1 MRGGEA
7 IIESLK
13 NMGVETI
20 FGYPGG
26 QTIPFYD
33 MLYDADI
40 NHILVGHEQAAAH
53 AADGFARASGK
64 VGVCLATSGP
74 GATNLVTGI
83 ATSFMDSSPI
93 VAITGQVPTNLIG
106 NDAFQEADIMG
117 ITMPITKHSFQLRDP
132 NLIPAIV
139 KSSFEIAA
147 SGRPGPVLIDVPK
160 EVQEGELSTFD
171 DSLIQT
177 PGYNPTL
184 NGNIKQ
190 IKKAVDLIKES
201 DRPMILVG
209 AGVILAN
216 ACDELNEFAHLI
228 NAPVMTSLLGKGAI
242 DETSDLSLGM
252 LGMHGKKV
260 SNDTINECD
269 LLIAIGIRFS
279 DRTTGKIENFI
290 PNSKLI
296 HIDIDPAEIGKN
308 VDVDLPIVGD
318 ANNILQSF
326 NKLLKDYKVS
336 DNVNAWTNKII
347 KRKYELMPRVT
358 YEDIPLKPQSV
369 IKEISEVLTPDSI
382 LTTDVGQNQ
391 MWAAH
396 FYNTQKPRKFISSG
410 GLGTMGF
417 GFPSAIGAKV
427 ACPDD
432 VVVSLNGD
440 GGFLMT
446 CQELATVREYDIP
459 VIVVVLENR
468 TLGMVYQWQNLLY
481 NGRYSETKLGTSPD
495 FIKLAESFGVD
506 AVKVEKSGET
516 KQALKNAIKDNESI
530 LIDIVIDPDEFLP
543 MLPPGAG
550 INEMIGEYKLEKDVI
565 WMKKYHIISTLVEN
579 KPGVLQ
585 KVAGLFRR
593 RDFNIDSITVGSSEV
608 EGLARMIITV
618 NVDEK
623 ILEQVTKQ
631 LNKLVDVIKI
641 KDITDNSVKRELCLI
656 KVDIRD
662 EKARSEIIQ
671 YVDIFRGGIVDVT
684 EETLIIE
691 ITGDIDKIDAF
702 ISLLKGYGIKKIS
715 RTGLTAMARGI

>member
-13 NMGVETI
+13 KMGVETI

-40 NHILVGHEQAAAH
+40 NHILVRHEQAAAH

-93 VAITGQVPTNLIG
+93 VAITGQVPTHLIG
-106 NDAFQEADIMG
+106 NDAFQEADIIG
-117 ITMPITKHSFQLRDP
+117 ITMPIVKHSFQPKDP
-132 NLIPAIV
+132 NLIPSV
-139 KSSFEIAA
+139 FKTSFDIAA

-160 EVQEGELSTFD
+160 EVQEGELTEFND
-171 DSLIQT
+171 NLIQT

-184 NGNIKQ
+184 KGNPRQ
-190 IKKAVDLIKES
+190 IKKAYELIKEAKK
-201 DRPMILVG
+201 PLILVG

-216 ACDELNEFAHLI
+216 ACDELNDFAHRI
-228 NAPVMTSLLGKGAI
+228 NAPVMTSLLGKGAF
-242 DETSDLSLGM
+242 DETDDLALGM
-252 LGMHGKKV
+252 LGMHGRKV
-260 SNDTINECD
+260 SNDSINECD

-279 DRTTGKIENFI
+279 DRTTGRLDSFV
-290 PNSKLI
+290 PDSKVI

-318 ANNILQSF
+318 AKNILKSLNELF
-326 NKLLKDYKVS
+326 NGYSASSDVNSWADKIQQRKMDLL
-336 DNVNAWTNKII
+336 
-347 KRKYELMPRVT
+347 PRVT
-358 YEDIPLKPQSV
+358 YDDVPLKPQSV
-369 IKEISEVLTPDSI
+369 IKEISEVLTADSI

-432 VVVSLNGD
+432 PVVSINGD
-440 GGFLMT
+440 GGFLMV
-446 CQELATVREYDIP
+446 CQELATVYDYDIP
-459 VIVVVLENR
+459 VIAIVLENR
-468 TLGMVYQWQNLLY
+468 TLGMVYQWQSLLY
-481 NGRYSETKLGTSPD
+481 DRRHSETQFKDSPD
-495 FIKLAESFGVD
+495 FIKLAESFGVN
-506 AVKVEKSGET
+506 AVRVEKPGET
-516 KQALKNAIKDNESI
+516 KEALKTAIKDNEAI
-530 LIDIVIDPDEFLP
+530 LIDVIIDSEETLP

-565 WMKKYHIISTLVEN
+565 
-579 KPGVLQ
+579 
-585 KVAGLFRR
+585 
-593 RDFNIDSITVGSSEV
+593 
-608 EGLARMIITV
+608 
-618 NVDEK
+618 
-623 ILEQVTKQ
+623 
-631 LNKLVDVIKI
+631 
-641 KDITDNSVKRELCLI
+641 
-656 KVDIRD
+656 
-662 EKARSEIIQ
+662 
-671 YVDIFRGGIVDVT
+671 
-684 EETLIIE
+684 
-691 ITGDIDKIDAF
+691 
-702 ISLLKGYGIKKIS
+702 
-715 RTGLTAMARGI
+715 

>member
-13 NMGVETI
+13 KMGVETI

-40 NHILVGHEQAAAH
+40 NHILVRHEQAAAH

-93 VAITGQVPTNLIG
+93 VAITGQVPTHLIG

-117 ITMPITKHSFQLRDP
+117 ITMPIVKHSYQPKNP
-132 NLIPAIV
+132 NLIPSII
-139 KSSFEIAA
+139 KTSFDIAT

-160 EVQEGELSTFD
+160 EVQEGELTEFND
-171 DSLIQT
+171 DLIQT

-184 NGNIKQ
+184 KGNPRQ
-190 IKKAVDLIKES
+190 IKKACELIKQAK
-201 DRPMILVG
+201 RPLILVG

-216 ACDELNEFAHLI
+216 ATEELNEFAHLI

-242 DETSDLSLGM
+242 DEYDELALGM
-252 LGMHGKKV
+252 LGMHGRKV
-260 SNDTINECD
+260 SNDSINECD
-269 LLIAIGIRFS
+269 LLIAIGVRFS
-279 DRTTGKIENFI
+279 DRTTGRLDSFV
-290 PNSKLI
+290 PDSKVI

-318 ANNILQSF
+318 AKNILISLNDLF
-326 NKLLKDYKVS
+326 KGYKVTN
-336 DNVNAWTNKII
+336 DVNSWTDKI
-347 KRKYELMPRVT
+347 KQRKIDLLPRVT
-358 YEDIPLKPQSV
+358 YDDVPLKPQTV
-369 IKEISEVLTPDSI
+369 IKEISEVLTADSI

-427 ACPDD
+427 ACPENP
-432 VVVSLNGD
+432 VVSINGD
-440 GGFLMT
+440 GGFLMV
-446 CQELATVREYDIP
+446 CQELATVYDYDLP
-459 VIVVVLENR
+459 VIAMVLENR
-468 TLGMVYQWQNLLY
+468 TLGMVYQWQSLLY
-481 NGRYSETKLGTSPD
+481 NERHSQTKFKDSPD
-495 FIKLAESFGVD
+495 FVKLAESFGIN
-506 AVKVEKSGET
+506 AVKVEKPGET
-516 KQALKNAIKDNESI
+516 KEALKAAIKDNEAI
-530 LIDIVIDPDEFLP
+530 LIDVVIDSEEALP

-565 WMKKYHIISTLVEN
+565 
-579 KPGVLQ
+579 
-585 KVAGLFRR
+585 
-593 RDFNIDSITVGSSEV
+593 
-608 EGLARMIITV
+608 
-618 NVDEK
+618 
-623 ILEQVTKQ
+623 
-631 LNKLVDVIKI
+631 
-641 KDITDNSVKRELCLI
+641 
-656 KVDIRD
+656 
-662 EKARSEIIQ
+662 
-671 YVDIFRGGIVDVT
+671 
-684 EETLIIE
+684 
-691 ITGDIDKIDAF
+691 
-702 ISLLKGYGIKKIS
+702 
-715 RTGLTAMARGI
+715 